1 MGINLVRLLTGTNST
16 AIQPRVGASVAQAR
30 GVNQGFKTAGYASV
44 PYERAPQVVD
54 TVPTR
59 DANGR
64 PLLPGYETATRC
76 WTC

>member
-1 MGINLVRLLTGTNST
+1 MAINLVKLFTGTAT
-16 AIQPRVGASVAQAR
+16 TRAIDGGSNVARAR

-44 PYERAPQVVD
+44 PYERSPQVVD

-59 DANGR
+59 DVNGK